1 MGLSE
6 SKAETGGKYV
16 GGFLGMVGGLVVGTI
31 CPPLAPAAYSYA
43 AVSYCYGTVS
53 YVRGFLTDGLPEG
66 ETKDFISG
74 SADAVFIGGKLKA
87 GVDFKDDD
95 NRPHLHLCD
104 KNVNPVEIRQKQE
117 EKVKMEKHLI
127 IETKKQDAIKLNS
140 YISKNT
146 ETKPIMFIEQPYRK
160 METYIRENF
169 QKKPTILDIQCIP
182 SISELAKY
190 YFNQPNYRFCSEI
203 FFHKHTMSEYANQI
217 IPSKLLTM
225 DVYLF
230 SKNYNCKNTLET
242 ITNNLEFIKNSYN
255 KFKRPYQD
263 KWINM
268 FASLFATTI
277 YAINAMKVI
286 DDMTKDIHGTSFM
299 SHNDESLRHYAH
311 RSMITFKMCVNNFKE
326 ILKTNKKIVKIEK
339 LQDDM
344 YDRVA
349 YARACERNSMTRK
362 YGIYFDSEKHK
373 LSKLER
379 IKIVEKYLIE
389 CESHTFNDL
398 NHHIL
403 IRKMMKECIEIIK
416 E

>member
-6 SKAETGGKYV
+6 SKAETGGKYI
-16 GGFLGMVGGLVVGTI
+16 GGWLGAIGGLVVGSV
-31 CPPLAPAAYSYA
+31 CPPLAPVAFSYA
-43 AVSYCYGTVS
+43 AVSYCYGSVS
-53 YVRGFLTDGLPEG
+53 YVRGFLTNGLPEG

-127 IETKKQDAIKLNS
+127 IESKKQDAIKLNR

-146 ETKPIMFIEQPYRK
+146 ETKPTIFSDLPYRK

-169 QKKPTILDIQCIP
+169 KRKPTRFDIQCIP
-182 SISELAKY
+182 SIDYLTKY
-190 YFNQPNYRFCSEI
+190 YFNEPNYKFCTAI
-203 FFHKHTMSEYANQI
+203 FYNKTKMTRYANQI

-230 SKNYNCKNTLET
+230 SKNYSCKTTLET

-255 KFKRPYQD
+255 IFKRSYQD
-263 KWINM
+263 KWIDM

-299 SHNDESLRHYAH
+299 SHNDESLRHYAN
-311 RSMITFKMCVNNFKE
+311 RSMITIKMCVNNFKE
-326 ILKTNKKIVKIEK
+326 IWKINKKMVKIEK
-339 LQDDM
+339 YQDEI

-362 YGIYFDSEKHK
+362 YGIYIDSEKHK

-379 IKIVEKYLIE
+379 IKIVEKYLIQ

-403 IRKMMKECIEIIK
+403 IKKMMKECIEIIK